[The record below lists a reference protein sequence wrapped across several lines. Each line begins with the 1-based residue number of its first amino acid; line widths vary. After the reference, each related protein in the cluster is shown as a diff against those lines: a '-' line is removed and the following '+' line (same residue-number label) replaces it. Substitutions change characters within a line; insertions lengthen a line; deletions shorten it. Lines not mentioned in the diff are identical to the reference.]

1 MLDRPYDLVPKA
13 HPIVTTVYK
22 AGLTVVSL
30 IAIYVLIPNLL
41 NLTIERDLGFL
52 LVTLFIALVN
62 LGIYA
67 GLEQLKSQFYQPRY
81 LWTIRS
87 SFTWVFIEMIVAAIM
102 SATLFRIYS
111 SFEEG
116 MNLDPFAFG
125 ILHFLISL
133 LILPVIVIYRN
144 FHLRR
149 RKLFYISRINAN
161 EEVKISSEDGQD
173 TLTFFLKDILFLESA
188 RKSVLI
194 HCYHR
199 NAYKKYQLQ
208 NNLYRLENEF
218 FRLPIVRVHKDYLVN
233 LLSIKALQG
242 HAVETFTI
250 QIQPVNKHLPVG
262 RPFIGLL
269 KRQFAKMRK
278 A

>member
-13 HPIVTTVYK
+13 HPVVTTVYMT
-22 AGLTVVSL
+22 GLTIASMV
-30 IAIYVLIPNLL
+30 AIYALIPDLL
-41 NLTIERDLGFL
+41 DLPVRPGIGFP
-52 LVTLFIALVN
+52 LVVLFISLVN

-67 GLEQLKSQFYQPRY
+67 GFEQLKPTFYQTRY
-81 LWTIRS
+81 LWTVRS
-87 SFTWVFIEMIVAAIM
+87 SFTWVFAEMLVAAIL

-111 SFEEG
+111 TFEEG
-116 MNLDPFAFG
+116 MHLDPFAFG

-133 LILPVIVIYRN
+133 LILPPIILYRN

-149 RKLFYISRINAN
+149 RKLFYISRVNTN

-173 TLTFFLKDILFLESA
+173 TLTFFLKDLLFIEA
-188 RKSVLI
+188 AGKSILI

-208 NNLYRLENEF
+208 NNLYRLENDF
-218 FRLPIVRVHKDYLVN
+218 FRLPIVRIHKDYLVN
-233 LLSIKALQG
+233 LLSIKALQP
-242 HAVETFTI
+242 HPVDTFTV
-250 QIQPVNKHLPVG
+250 QIQPINKHLPVG

-269 KRQFAKMRK
+269 KRQFAHLRK
-278 A
+278 S